1 MGVNVKEDNVLA
13 FNEVAYLRALHFQL
27 TKNVFQKK
35 RHIFIL
41 IHDSDHAL
49 YWTFVFINKSV

>member
-13 FNEVAYLRALHFQL
+13 CSEVAYLRALHFQL

-35 RHIFIL
+35 GTH
-41 IHDSDHAL
+41 L
-49 YWTFVFINKSV
+49 Y